1 MKTLKLLFKKG
12 MAFLYLFVIFINIAN
27 AQSFKWAKQGSSE
40 GYDYGNAITSDDSGN
55 VYVTGQLEFSCNFG
69 GGLILNTGGKHDIII
84 GKYGP
89 DGTLKW
95 MKRNGGR
102 GGEVGWGIGVD
113 AQGNVYSTG
122 EFEMTAGWGPGDSM
136 TVSGSNDI
144 YVTKHSNSGNLIW
157 KEKYGGNSDD
167 KAKAIA
173 VDANGNSYVTGYFS
187 GSASF
192 DGTNLTSSSSSNDVF
207 IMKVDASGNVD
218 WVKKAGGTK
227 EDRGRGVVLDR
238 QGNVF
243 ITGTFTQS
251 ATFSGTTINSSG
263 KNSLFVAK
271 YDNSGNFQW
280 VKGAGTCCDTTRGN
294 AISVDANGDVY
305 IAGYFKDNT
314 TIGSNSFNAFGS
326 SDIFVAKYDG
336 GNGSVI
342 WAKQAGGPYE
352 DLAYAC
358 TFDTVKNQLYVT
370 GQIDDHG
377 NFGSIYVGAAGN
389 RDVFIATYAA
399 DGTELWARPG
409 GGNQRDAGQAVT
421 YDTLGNIYTTGF
433 FNDTANFGATVL
445 QGYPLADFYVAKM
458 APPLSTQPTTNAS
471 GVSASLANCNN
482 IQLNFSAGNG
492 TRRIVIAHAS
502 SAVNVLPVDG
512 NYYTA
517 SSNFGSGSDLG
528 SGNFV
533 VYDGTGT
540 SATITG
546 VSSGTN
552 YYFGV
557 FEYNGVGFASNY
569 LLTTFGS
576 TNFTPNGF
584 SINATA
590 NQTSFC
596 NGGSTVLHATPGAAT
611 YSWSPSNGLSSLTDS
626 VVTSTPTSTITY
638 TVTATNGSG
647 CTSSRTITLTVN
659 QPPTVTFSSPA
670 AVCSNAAP
678 FALTTGS
685 PVGGTYSGTG
695 VTGSNFN
702 PSIAGTGTT
711 NLTYSYTDAGGCSGT
726 ANASI
731 VVNAVPTVTLSAFNP
746 ICQSASLL
754 TLSGG
759 TPAGGTYSGT
769 GVSAGKFNAA
779 TAGPGT
785 HTITYSYTNGSG
797 CSSTATSTI
806 TVNASPTVTLAAF
819 APACI
824 NSSPITLSGGSPA
837 GGTFSGTQV
846 SGGIFNPQTAG
857 VGTFLITYSYTDGN
871 GCLSSASGNITV
883 TTTPNVTASALSP
896 VCVNAT
902 PITLTNGSPAGGTY
916 SGNGVTSGVFSPSVA
931 GTGSTTITYTY
942 NDGNGCQGSASAN
955 ITVNALPTVTLSALA
970 NVCQNGNAV
979 TLSGGSPA
987 GGTYSGTGVTGNSF
1001 NPATAGA
1008 GTHTITYSYTNASG
1022 CAGSATSSITVDPTP
1037 SVTLSTPASIC
1048 VNASPLTLTGGS
1060 PAGGVYGGTGVSGG
1074 VFNPTTAGV
1083 GTKTITYSYTSSAG
1097 CSANTSSTIIVNSLP
1112 TVTLANFQ
1120 AVCNGSAPMTLS
1132 GGSPSGGVYSGNGI
1146 TNNIFTPATVGIG
1159 TTTVTYTYTDANGC
1173 AASANNTIT
1182 VNAGAAVTLSNFSPL
1197 CTNASAITLSGG
1209 SPAGGTYSGTGVS
1222 GTTFDP
1228 STSGAGTFPITY
1240 SYTNANGCVSTAQ
1253 SNIVVNAVT
1262 AASMA
1267 TPQAVC
1273 LNTATFALT
1282 GGSPAGGTYSG
1293 TGVTS
1298 NNFNA
1303 SVAGVGNVTITYTY
1317 TNASGCVSTATATQV
1332 VNAAGT
1338 PATIASVS
1346 PMCAN
1351 AAGVTLSGTPA
1362 GGVFSGVGVTGTTF
1376 TPTVAGNVTVTY
1388 TFTNP
1393 NGCATS
1399 ANTTVVV
1406 NALPNT
1412 TLSTV
1417 TPLCTNSGAQ
1427 TLTNGSPAGGTYSGT
1442 GVSGNTFTPTNA
1454 GTFPLTYTYTGSN
1467 GCTNSAQTNIVVNS
1481 IPVVTLANF
1490 ASVCVNGAPVTLSG
1504 GQPAGGVYSGTGVSG
1519 GIFNPASGS
1528 GLRSITYTYTN
1539 ANNCSAS
1546 TSANIIVNPAPTV
1559 NLGRDTIVCAQTSV
1573 TLNAGTGFSSVQWST
1588 GATTNSITVDSSGV
1602 GFGIKTVT
1610 VNVTNTAGCVGKD
1623 TVVIT
1628 FDNCSGIETSKEPAF
1643 GVYFYPNPFNG
1654 NFHIL
1659 TERTLDYF
1667 IYDISG
1673 RLVETKK
1680 NIQGN
1685 YETGDDLA
1693 AGTYFIEFRSKEQRR
1708 TYQLIKATG
1717 AY

>member
-1 MKTLKLLFKKG
+1 MKTLKLLFTKG
-12 MAFLYLFVIFINIAN
+12 KALLYLLVIISNVTN
-27 AQSFKWAKQGSSE
+27 AQSFKWAKSGVSE

-55 VYVTGQLEFSCNFG
+55 VYVTGQLEFRCDFG
-69 GGLILNTGGKHDIII
+69 GGIRHTTAGKHDILL
-84 GKYGP
+84 GKYGS

-95 MKRNGGR
+95 MKRAGGI
-102 GGEVGWGIGVD
+102 GGDVGWGIGVD
-113 AQGNVYSTG
+113 RVGNIYSTG
-122 EFEMTAGWGPGDSM
+122 EFEGTAGWAAGDSM
-136 TVSGSNDI
+136 TVYGSNDI
-144 YVTKHSNSGNLIW
+144 FLTKHTNSGNLIW
-157 KEKYGGNSDD
+157 AKKFGWTSDD
-167 KAKAIA
+167 KSRAMA
-173 VDANGNSYVTGYFS
+173 VDKDGNCYVTGYFS
-187 GSASF
+187 STARFGSI
-192 DGTNLTSSSSSNDVF
+192 NVTSSGNNDAF
-207 IMKVDASGNVD
+207 IAKIDSKGDPV
-218 WVKKAGGTK
+218 WVRKGGGTR

-251 ATFSGTTINSSG
+251 ATFSSTTLNSFG

-271 YDNSGNFQW
+271 YDNNGNFQW
-280 VKGAGTCCDTTRGN
+280 AKGAGTCCDTTRGN
-294 AISVDANGDVY
+294 AISVDASGDVY

-314 TIGSNSFNAFGS
+314 TIGSNSFTAFGS

-342 WAKQAGGPYE
+342 WSKQAGGPYE
-352 DLAYAC
+352 DIGFAC
-358 TFDTVKNQLYVT
+358 TFDTVKNQLYVA
-370 GQIDDHG
+370 GQVDDHG

-389 RDVFIATYAA
+389 RDVVIAAYDAS
-399 DGTELWARPG
+399 GTELWARPG
-409 GGNQRDAGQAVT
+409 GGNQRDAGQAIT

-433 FNDTANFGATVL
+433 FNDTANFGTTVL
-445 QGYPLADFYVAKM
+445 QGYPLADFFVAKM
-458 APPLSTQPTTNAS
+458 APPLSTQPSTNAS
-471 GVSASLANCNN
+471 GVTASLANCNN
-482 IQLNFSAGNG
+482 IQLNFTAGNG
-492 TRRIVIAHAS
+492 TRRLVIAKAS

-517 SSNFGSGSDLG
+517 SSAFGSGTDLG

-540 SATITG
+540 SVTITG
-546 VSSGTN
+546 VTSGTT
-552 YYFGV
+552 YHFGV

-569 LLTTFGS
+569 LLPSFGT
-576 TNFTPNGF
+576 TNFTPSGF
-584 SINATA
+584 SINASA
-590 NQTSFC
+590 NQTTFC
-596 NGGSTVLHATPGAAT
+596 NGGSTTLRASPGAAT
-611 YSWSPSNGLSSLTDS
+611 YTWSPSNGLSSITDS
-626 VVTSTPTSTITY
+626 VITATPTSTITY

-670 AVCSNAAP
+670 AVCSNTAA
-678 FALTTGS
+678 FVLTTGS
-685 PVGGTYSGTG
+685 
-695 VTGSNFN
+695 
-702 PSIAGTGTT
+702 
-711 NLTYSYTDAGGCSGT
+711 
-726 ANASI
+726 
-731 VVNAVPTVTLSAFNP
+731 
-746 ICQSASLL
+746 
-754 TLSGG
+754 
-759 TPAGGTYSGT
+759 PAGGTYSGT
-769 GVSAGKFNAA
+769 GVSGNTFNPSTAGVGTTNLTYNYTDAGGCSGSANSSIVVNAIPTVTLSTFNSICQSASLLTLTGGSPAGGTYSGTGVSSGKFNAA
-779 TAGPGT
+779 NAGAGT

-797 CSSTATSTI
+797 CTNTATSTI
-806 TVNASPTVTLAAF
+806 TVNPTPTVTLAAL

-837 GGTFSGTQV
+837 GGTYSGTQV
-846 SGGIFNPQTAG
+846 SGGVFNPQSAG
-857 VGTFLITYSYTDGN
+857 AGTYLITYSYTDGN
-871 GCLSSASGNITV
+871 GCLSSASSNITV

-896 VCVNAT
+896 VCVNAS
-902 PITLTNGSPAGGTY
+902 PITLSNGSPAGGTY
-916 SGNGVTSGVFSPSVA
+916 SGTGVSSGVFTPSIA
-931 GTGSTTITYTY
+931 GTGTTSITYTY
-942 NDGNGCQGSASAN
+942 NDGNGCSGTASTN

-979 TLSGGSPA
+979 TLSGGAPS

-1001 NPATAGA
+1001 NPSTAGA

-1022 CAGSATSSITVDPTP
+1022 CSGSATTSITVNPTP
-1037 SVTLSTPASIC
+1037 AVSLTTPSSIC
-1048 VNASPLTLTGGS
+1048 LNATPITLTGGS
-1060 PAGGVYGGTGVSGG
+1060 PAGGTYGGTGVSGN

-1097 CSANTSSTIIVNSLP
+1097 CSANTSSSILVNSLP

-1120 AVCNGSAPMTLS
+1120 AVCNGSAPMTLT
-1132 GGSPSGGVYSGNGI
+1132 GGSPAGGVYSGNGI

-1159 TTTVTYTYTDANGC
+1159 TTTVTYTYTDANSC
-1173 AASANNTIT
+1173 SANATNTIT
-1182 VNAGAAVTLSNFSPL
+1182 VNAGAAVTLGSFTPVCDN
-1197 CTNASAITLSGG
+1197 SAAINLTSG

-1222 GTTFDP
+1222 GTTFNP
-1228 STSGAGTFPITY
+1228 STSGAGTFAITY
-1240 SYTNANGCVSTAQ
+1240 SYTNANGCVSTAE

-1273 LNTATFALT
+1273 LNTSTFALT

-1317 TNASGCVSTATATQV
+1317 TNASGCISTATTTQV

-1346 PMCAN
+1346 PMCAD

-1412 TLSTV
+1412 TLSSV
-1417 TPLCTNSGAQ
+1417 TPLCTNSGAL
-1427 TLTNGSPAGGTYSGT
+1427 TLSNGSPAGGTYSGT
-1442 GVSGNTFTPTNA
+1442 GVSGNTFTPSNA
-1454 GTFPLTYTYTGSN
+1454 GTFPLTYTYTNSN
-1467 GCTNSAQTNIVVNS
+1467 GCTSSAQTNIVVNAL
-1481 IPVVTLANF
+1481 PVVTLGNF
-1490 ASVCVNGAPVTLSG
+1490 ASLCVNATPITLTG
-1504 GQPAGGVYSGTGVSG
+1504 GQPAGGVYSGTGISG
-1519 GIFNPASGS
+1519 GVFNPAAGS

-1546 TSANIIVNPAPTV
+1546 TNANIIVNPAPTV
-1559 NLGRDTIVCAQTSV
+1559 NLGRDTMVCAQTVV
-1573 TLNAGTGFSSVQWST
+1573 TLNAGTGFTSVQWST
-1588 GATTNSITVDSSGV
+1588 GAISNSISVDSSGI
-1602 GFGIKTVT
+1602 GFGSKTIT
-1610 VNVTNTAGCVGKD
+1610 VNVTNTAGCVGRD
-1623 TVVIT
+1623 TVVVT
-1628 FDNCSGIETSKEPAF
+1628 FDNCSGIETSHEPAF

-1659 TERTLDYF
+1659 TERPLDYF

-1673 RLVETKK
+1673 RLVETRKD
-1680 NIQGN
+1680 IQGI
-1685 YETGDDLA
+1685 YETGDHLA

-1717 AY
+1717 SN